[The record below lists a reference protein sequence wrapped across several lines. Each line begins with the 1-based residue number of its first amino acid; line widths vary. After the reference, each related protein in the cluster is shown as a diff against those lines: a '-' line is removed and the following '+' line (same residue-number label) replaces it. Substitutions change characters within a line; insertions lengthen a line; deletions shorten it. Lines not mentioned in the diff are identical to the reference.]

1 MTWKTITLWDILTES
16 KILSNDPDTDR
27 RITVRLNCGWV
38 EKRSLRND
46 KSWATKYYIRKK
58 WQFIYGQQNLHN
70 GAFGIIPEELDWYE
84 SSWDLPTFD
93 IDSSCKPERLVY
105 FLKQWWFYRWLS
117 RIAKWIWSRRI
128 YPEQLFKIE
137 IPLPSIE
144 EQEKIIKTIKQW
156 LDTGSKLDIIT
167 YDNWDLVKRLR
178 QSILQDAIQGKLV
191 PQDSKDEPASELL
204 KRIKTEKEQLIKDK
218 KIKKQK
224 ELTLITDTEKLFE
237 LPNGWEWLRLGEIV
251 RLSDGEKFTN
261 VEYPYLEA
269 RYLRGKGDAKIVN
282 SGKLVYKG
290 QLIILVDWENSWEV
304 FEASEDWCL
313 GSTFKILDYDR
324 IINKSYLI
332 YLISTK
338 KTLLRDNKIGAA
350 IPHLNKNLFK
360 NILVALPPLEEQE
373 NIVAKVD
380 ELMKFC
386 DNLEKQI
393 SEAKENGEKLMESV
407 LGEVFK

>member
-191 PQDSKDEPASELL
+191 PQDPNDEPASELL
-204 KRIKTEKEQLIKDK
+204 KKIKTEKEQLTKEK
-218 KIKKQK
+218 KIKKGK
-224 ELTLITDTEKLFE
+224 DFALITKEEEKIN
-237 LPNGWEWLRLGEIV
+237 LPQGWTLCRLGEILAMIYGSWLKKEDTISDWKYSV
-251 RLSDGEKFTN
+251 FGSNWISWYYNDYLTEKRAIIIWRKGSAWALNISENPSWTTDVAYYTEEQKYMNFYFTYYLLKSLKLESLS
-261 VEYPYLEA
+261 
-269 RYLRGKGDAKIVN
+269 KGIKPWLSRSDAYELMV
-282 SGKLVYKG
+282 L
-290 QLIILVDWENSWEV
+290 
-304 FEASEDWCL
+304 
-313 GSTFKILDYDR
+313 
-324 IINKSYLI
+324 
-332 YLISTK
+332 
-338 KTLLRDNKIGAA
+338 
-350 IPHLNKNLFK
+350 
-360 NILVALPPLEEQE
+360 LPPLAEQ
-373 NIVAKVD
+373 NRIVTKLE
-380 ELMKFC
+380 ELMWFC

-393 SEAKENGEKLMESV
+393 SEAKENWEKLMESV